1 MRYLFSIA
9 FLIFFFS
16 ITHAQKNNTIKGT
29 AFDTLAKQPVAF
41 ATVTLLL
48 KKDSSLINF
57 TMTDEKGASER
68 RVSYFNYTYQLP

>member
-1 MRYLFSIA
+1 MKYIFT
-9 FLIFFFS
+9 LIFFLLSFVVA
-16 ITHAQKNNTIKGT
+16 HAQKNNTVKGF

-57 TMTDEKGASER
+57 TMTDEKGA
-68 RVSYFNYTYQLP
+68 V